1 MSKNLV
7 SYDFDGV
14 IHTDVWL
21 DQRGQYHPN
30 TFTNYRKWMDNINYK
45 IVRQIK
51 KDYKKYDLVILTAR
65 SKKYYK
71 YLKKFLKKTKLD
83 KYFKKIICSSGKHK
97 SSIINKLGI
106 VKHYDDSPVVH
117 HDILENCKNT
127 KLVKVKVN

>member
-1 MSKNLV
+1 MIFSLYINIKENINNIMSKKIV

-71 YLKKFLKKTKLD
+71 YS
-83 KYFKKIICSSGKHK
+83 YFSWYKIR
-97 SSIINKLGI
+97 
-106 VKHYDDSPVVH
+106 
-117 HDILENCKNT
+117 
-127 KLVKVKVN
+127 